1 MDAPA
6 LPGRR
11 MLALGVM
18 MLSPAL
24 HAQLSP
30 DQQEQRDRA
39 QREARARQ
47 AQQDAPDVR
56 LDTPASL
63 YHWRQVTLPI
73 EATCHRLEVITL
85 EGEHVRAFAFAQRYL
100 NRYRGRCVGSEGL
113 NLIVRRVS
121 DLVVERGYVTTRIGV
136 LPQASSGGTLKLALA
151 AGTIH
156 AVRVAGPE
164 SARGQSD
171 NSDPHASDPHAAVAG
186 DWRFAL
192 PVRPGDLLNLRDI
205 EQAVE
210 QFKRLSSQDVSID
223 IAPTDEPGASDLMIS
238 VARTRPWSAVVSLDD
253 SGAPATGRRQGGLNG
268 TFDNML
274 GINDV
279 LNLGV
284 SRSVP
289 RLATAG
295 TRGWNGYYS
304 VPWGKWTA
312 STSLSDYRYQQQVGG
327 FQQSFLSSGK
337 SRTADLTLQRLVHR
351 DSRGK
356 TAIEFRLGK
365 RWAHSFIEDVEI
377 GSQRRNVT
385 HGEVALVQ
393 RQYLGHAQVDLRLAH
408 RHGLT
413 WLGGQGDA
421 KGHRRHD
428 PSFTYAVNTLDVS
441 VAAPFRVGALPLQW
455 SSEYRMQRSSR
466 PLYGSEFITLG
477 GRYTVRGFNGEHTLA
492 GDRGWYW
499 RNTLSLPWGSL
510 PMASYVGLDT
520 GHIGGPGAYGLA
532 RKSLRGTVVGVRGS
546 VQRLNIDAFFG
557 RPIAGAGAVL
567 ARAVTSG
574 FQVSYML

>member
-1 MDAPA
+1 MQQA

-11 MLALGVM
+11 AITLGV
-18 MLSPAL
+18 LLISPAL
-24 HAQLSP
+24 HAQLSL

-56 LDTPASL
+56 LDTPASP
-63 YHWRQVTLPI
+63 YRWRQTALPG
-73 EATCHRLEVITL
+73 EAVCHRLDAIIL
-85 EGEHVRAFAFAQRYL
+85 EGDHAEAFAFAQRYL
-100 NRYRGRCVGSEGL
+100 DRYRGRCVGSEGL

-121 DLVVERGYVTTRIGV
+121 DLVVERGYVTTRIGL

-156 AVRVAGPE
+156 AVRMANQ
-164 SARGQSD
+164 GQSVG
-171 NSDPHASDPHAAVAG
+171 N
-186 DWRFAL
+186 WRFAL
-192 PVRPGDLLNLRDI
+192 PARPGDLLNLRDI

-223 IAPTDEPGASDLMIS
+223 IAPTDEPGASDLVIS

-268 TFDNML
+268 TFDNVL
-274 GINDV
+274 GVNDV

-295 TRGWNGYYS
+295 TRGWSGYYS

-312 STSLSDYRYQQQVGG
+312 SASLSDYRYQQQVDG

-337 SRTADLTLQRLVHR
+337 SRTADLALQRMVHR

-377 GSQRRNVT
+377 ASQRRNVT

-393 RQYLGHAQVDLRLAH
+393 RQYVGNAQLDLRLAH
-408 RHGLT
+408 RRGLT

-421 KGHRRHD
+421 KGHRHDD
-428 PSFTYAVNTLDVS
+428 PSFIYAVNTFDVS
-441 VAAPFRVGALPLQW
+441 LAMPFRIGTLPLQW
-455 SSEYRMQRSSR
+455 SSEYRLQRSSR

-477 GRYTVRGFNGEHTLA
+477 GRYTVRGFNGEQTLA

-499 RNTLSLPWGSL
+499 RNTLSLPWGAL
-510 PMASYVGLDT
+510 PMATYIGLDT
-520 GHIGGPGAYGLA
+520 GHIGGPGAHGLT

-546 VQRLNIDAFFG
+546 VRRLNVDAFLG
-557 RPIAGAGAVL
+557 RPIAGAGVVQAL
-567 ARAVTSG
+567 AVTSG
-574 FQVSYML
+574 FQVFYAL

>member
-1 MDAPA
+1 MQQA

-11 MLALGVM
+11 AIALGV
-18 MLSPAL
+18 LLISPAL
-24 HAQLSP
+24 HAQLSL

-56 LDTPASL
+56 LDTPTSP
-63 YHWRQVTLPI
+63 YRWRQTALPV
-73 EATCHRLEVITL
+73 EAVCHRLDAIIL
-85 EGEHVRAFAFAQRYL
+85 EGDHAEAFAFAQRYL
-100 NRYRGRCVGSEGL
+100 DRYRGRCVGSEGL
-113 NLIVRRVS
+113 NLIVRRAS

-156 AVRVAGPE
+156 AVRMAAPE
-164 SARGQSD
+164 SVRGRSD
-171 NSDPHASDPHAAVAG
+171 NSDPHIAVVG

-192 PVRPGDLLNLRDI
+192 PARPGDLLNLRDI

-223 IAPTDEPGASDLMIS
+223 IAPTDEPGASDLVIS
-238 VARTRPWSAVVSLDD
+238 AARTRPWIAVVSLDD

-268 TFDNML
+268 TFGNVL
-274 GINDV
+274 GVNDV

-289 RLATAG
+289 RLAAGG
-295 TRGWNGYYS
+295 TRGWSSYYS

-312 STSLSDYRYQQQVGG
+312 SASLSDYRYQQQVDG

-337 SRTADLTLQRLVHR
+337 SRTADLTLQRMVRR

-377 GSQRRNVT
+377 NSQRRNVT

-393 RQYLGHAQVDLRLAH
+393 RQYLGNAQVDLRLAH
-408 RHGLT
+408 RRGLT

-421 KGHRRHD
+421 KGHLRDD
-428 PSFTYAVNTLDVS
+428 PSFTYAVNTFDASLAV
-441 VAAPFRVGALPLQW
+441 PFRIGILPLQW
-455 SSEYRMQRSSR
+455 SSEYRLQRSSR

-477 GRYTVRGFNGEHTLA
+477 GRYTVRGFNGEQTLG

-510 PMASYVGLDT
+510 PMATYIGLDT
-520 GHIGGPGAYGLA
+520 GHIGGPGAHGLA

-546 VQRLNIDAFFG
+546 VRRLNLDVFLG
-557 RPIAGAGAVL
+557 QPIAGAGVVQ

-574 FQVSYML
+574 FQVSYAL